1 MSRRS
6 RRKKY
11 INRSKKTEKQRKEQA
26 KRTIIVLSVVFV
38 LIVAAVITLLL
49 VSNHRKSESLDAY
62 KQKAELLK
70 DAVTAGDR
78 QDELLDRNVEGI
90 PEQVVFISISD
101 GNERAQ
107 VFTGTGKS
115 VLAAWEDADE
125 KAMDYVSANALDPRW
140 VKADLLSQARLLK
153 EDRLSVN
160 IANWR
165 NEFFRWGVAFDRNFD
180 NALLESEM
188 NGAKIYNYEDDC
200 IDFSYLN
207 TYLRK
212 AGRPTIKSLPHEFVM
227 FRTIGWIC
235 DEDNEVYEL
244 LSNIA
249 DYGRRDPGLIDKEK
263 TAEIVRNAS
272 GYLMDQVLKDGSFIY
287 GYYPR
292 FGNEIEDYNIVRHA
306 GSIWSLVC
314 QYRMTGD
321 DALISKIESTIDYML
336 DGFVLYEDDDTAH
349 LYEKKSDEIKLGG
362 TGIAILALTEY
373 MDAFDSD
380 KYVDIAVKLG
390 NGILTMLDQKTG
402 EYFHVLNGNFSRK
415 EEFRT
420 IYYDGEATFA
430 LCRLYSLTGD
440 EKWLN
445 AAVSAVEHFI
455 DADYV
460 QYKDHWI
467 AYAMTEITQYVQDP
481 RYYDFALRNAN
492 ENLAAIYGRDTTY
505 HTYLELIMS
514 TFQLYDRMIENGIH
528 TDYLENEFDL
538 PFLLKTIYK
547 RVDHQLNGYFYPE
560 YAMYM
565 KHPNTILDTFMVRHD
580 GYRVRIDDVQHN
592 VGGYYLY
599 YKNYDKLVEYGMLNY
614 KD

>member
-11 INRSKKTEKQRKEQA
+11 INRSKKTEQQRKA
-26 KRTIIVLSVVFV
+26 HARKTLIVLSVVLA
-38 LIVAAVITLLL
+38 LIIAAVIIL
-49 VSNHRKSESLDAY
+49 VVVFNGGKANALEAY
-62 KQKAELLK
+62 SHKAELLK
-70 DAVTAGDR
+70 ADVISGDR
-78 QDELLDRNVEGI
+78 EDEMRDRNVDGI
-90 PEQVVFISISD
+90 PPQVVFISVSS
-101 GNERAQ
+101 GAERAQ
-107 VFTGTGKS
+107 VFTGTGKTAE
-115 VLAAWEDADE
+115 AAWDEADE
-125 KAMDYVSANALDPRW
+125 KAKDYIAENALSVRW
-140 VKADLLSQARLLK
+140 VKADILSQARLLDS
-153 EDRLSVN
+153 ERLSYN
-160 IANWR
+160 LSAWR
-165 NEFFRWGVAFDRNFD
+165 NEFFRWGVSFDENFD
-180 NALLESEM
+180 LALLEAEL
-188 NGAKIYNYEDDC
+188 NGAKIYDYENDC
-200 IDFSYLN
+200 IDFNYLN

-212 AGRPTIKSLPHEFVM
+212 AGRSTLKALPDKYVM
-227 FRTIGWIC
+227 FKTLGWIC
-235 DEDNEVYEL
+235 DEDDEVYEL
-244 LSNIA
+244 YSDN
-249 DYGRRDPGLIDKEK
+249 DNYGRRDPGLIDKHK
-263 TAEIVRNAS
+263 TAELVRNAS
-272 GYLMDQVLKDGSFIY
+272 GYLMDQVKKDGSFIY

-292 FGNEIEDYNIVRHA
+292 FDNEIENYNIVRHA
-306 GSIWSLVC
+306 GTIWSLVC
-314 QYRMTGD
+314 QYRMTGNED
-321 DALISKIESTIDYML
+321 LVSKIENTINYML
-336 DGFVLYEDDDTAH
+336 DDYVLYQDKDTAH

-362 TGIAILALTEY
+362 TAVAILALTEY

-380 KYVDIAVKLG
+380 KYVDVAVKLG
-390 NGILTMLDQKTG
+390 NGILTMLNQNNG
-402 EYFHVLNGNFSRK
+402 EYYHVLNGNFTRK
-415 EEFRT
+415 EEYRT
-420 IYYDGEATFA
+420 VYYDGEATFA

-445 AAVSAVEHFI
+445 AAKSAVEHFI

-467 AYAMTEITQYVQDP
+467 AYSMDEITQYVQDP

-492 ENLAAIYGRDTTY
+492 ENLAAIYNRDTTF

-528 TDYLENEFDL
+528 TDYLENEFNL

-565 KHPNTILDTFMVRHD
+565 KNPDTILDTFMVRHD

-599 YKNYDKLVEYGMLNY
+599 YKNYDKLVEYGMLDY